1 MIKQRT
7 NFAKSIDLTES
18 KIAQIHHQANQTNQ
32 SNQVKTKALYTS
44 EDIVNLP
51 YINSLPGVAPFL
63 RGPYKAMYTEKPW
76 TIRQYAGFADADN
89 TNRLFREALA
99 QGSQG
104 LSIAFDL
111 PTHRGYD
118 SDHPLASADV
128 GMAGVAIDSVED
140 MKRLMADIPLDK
152 ISVSM
157 TMSGAV
163 LPVMAAFIVAAEESG
178 VPVSALTG
186 TIQNDII
193 KEFMVRNTYIF
204 APQPSMRIA
213 TDVVEY
219 IAKHMP
225 RFNGMSISGYHF
237 QEAGAD
243 SALELALTLANGR
256 AYIIEAQQ
264 RGLDIDKFCSQLSFF
279 FGVGSDFYCEIAKL
293 RAARLLWCEIVE
305 NLGATSDKSK
315 ALRMHCQTSG
325 WSLTAQEPINNI
337 ARTTLQA
344 MAAVFGGTQSL
355 HTNAYDEALSLPTN
369 TTSRIARNT
378 QLIIQA
384 ETGIC
389 DVIDPWAGSYMMES
403 LTAQMV
409 EKVKIIMTD
418 IDNEGG
424 VIAAFES
431 GWAITKIQTNSAL
444 VQSNIDNGKSVIV
457 GLNKHISTENQTSPD
472 YLDIDSQKIKNQQA
486 AHLVTLKLN
495 RDQLAVRRA
504 LNTLAE
510 IATQKNGNL
519 LEATIYAIK
528 ARATVGECI
537 TALEKVWPRHSNS
550 TSHVSNIYGKQM
562 HGNQDWKD
570 AYNNVNQL
578 AIKLKR
584 KPRILIAK
592 LGQDGHDRGANII
605 AASLN
610 DAGFEVYQ
618 APLFQTPVL
627 IAKDAIRLNV
637 DIVGI
642 STLAGAHLT
651 LLPILIEKLNILGDK
666 NPQAKKILVVAGGV
680 IPQSHFAKLKKDGV
694 SAVFNSGAK
703 ITQIIND
710 LVKRMMSSI

>member
-1 MIKQRT
+1 MKSKQQI
-7 NFAKSIDLTES
+7 NFADAVSLMENGAKQT
-18 KIAQIHHQANQTNQ
+18 HHQGKLPNQT
-32 SNQVKTKALYTS
+32 KIKALYTA
-44 EDIVNLP
+44 EDITNLP
-51 YINSLPGVAPFL
+51 HLNSLPGVAPFL
-63 RGPYKAMYTEKPW
+63 RGPYKTMYTEKPW
-76 TIRQYAGFADADN
+76 TIRQYAGFADADD
-89 TNRLFREALA
+89 TNQLFREALA

-163 LPVMAAFIVAAEESG
+163 LPIMAAYIVAAEESG
-178 VPVSALTG
+178 VPANALSG

-243 SALELALTLANGR
+243 RALELALTLVNGR
-256 AYIIEAQQ
+256 AYILEAQQ
-264 RGLDIDKFCSQLSFF
+264 RGLDIDQFCSQLSFF
-279 FGVGSDFYCEIAKL
+279 FGVGSDFYSEIAKL
-293 RAARLLWCEIVE
+293 RAARVLWCEIVE
-305 NLGATSDKSK
+305 NLGATTNKAK

-325 WSLTAQEPINNI
+325 WSLTAQDPINNI

-355 HTNAYDEALSLPTN
+355 HSNAYDEAVSLPTN
-369 TTSRIARNT
+369 TTSRLARNT

-409 EKVKIIMTD
+409 EVVKTIMAE
-418 IDNEGG
+418 IDNQGG
-424 VIAAFES
+424 VIAALES
-431 GWAITKIQTNSAL
+431 GWVNAKIQTNAAL
-444 VQSNIDNGKSVIV
+444 VQSNIDNGKRVIV
-457 GLNKHISTENQTSPD
+457 GLNKHITADNQATPD
-472 YLDIDSQKIKNQQA
+472 YLDIDSQKIRNQQI
-486 AHLVTLKLN
+486 AHLSQLKQN
-495 RDQLAVRRA
+495 RDQLAVRRTLNA
-504 LNTLAE
+504 LTE
-510 IATQKNGNL
+510 IARQKNGNL
-519 LEATIYAIK
+519 LEATIHAIK

-537 TALEKVWPRHSNS
+537 AALEKEWQRHSNLP
-550 TSHVSNIYGKQM
+550 SHVSNVYSEQM
-562 HGNQDWKD
+562 HFNEDWDHACNK
-570 AYNNVNQL
+570 VNQL
-578 AIKLKR
+578 SVKLKR
-584 KPRILIAK
+584 KPRILITK

-610 DAGFEVYQ
+610 DAGFEVHQ
-618 APLFQTPVL
+618 TALFQTPEQVAQY
-627 IAKDAIRLNV
+627 AKSLNV
-637 DIVGI
+637 DIVGV
-642 STLAGAHLT
+642 SSLAGAHLT
-651 LLPILIEKLNILGDK
+651 LLPELIEKLNSVNGVGSQL
-666 NPQAKKILVVAGGV
+666 KKIHVVAGGV
-680 IPQSHFAKLKKDGV
+680 IPQSHIVKLMALGV
-694 SAVFNSGAK
+694 VAVFSSGAK
-703 ITQIIND
+703 ITTIID
-710 LVKRMMSSI
+710 QLTSLFSDE

>member
-1 MIKQRT
+1 MKSKQLI
-7 NFAKSIDLTES
+7 NFADAVTLIENGAKQT
-18 KIAQIHHQANQTNQ
+18 HHQGKLPNQT
-32 SNQVKTKALYTS
+32 KIKALYTA
-44 EDIVNLP
+44 EDIKNLP
-51 YINSLPGVAPFL
+51 HLNSLPGAAPFL
-63 RGPYKAMYTEKPW
+63 RVPYKTMYTEKPW
-76 TIRQYAGFADADN
+76 TIRQYAGFADADD

-163 LPVMAAFIVAAEESG
+163 LPIMAAYIVAAEESD
-178 VPVSALTG
+178 VPISALSG

-225 RFNGMSISGYHF
+225 RFNGKSISGYHF

-243 SALELALTLANGR
+243 RALELALTLANGR
-256 AYIIEAQQ
+256 TYIIEAQQ

-279 FGVGSDFYCEIAKL
+279 FGVGSDFYIEIAKL
-293 RAARLLWCEIVE
+293 RAARMLWCEIVE
-305 NLGATSDKSK
+305 NLGATTNKAK

-325 WSLTAQEPINNI
+325 WSLTAQDPINNI

-355 HTNAYDEALSLPTN
+355 HTNAYDEAVSLPTN
-369 TTSRIARNT
+369 ISSRLARNT

-409 EKVKIIMTD
+409 EVVKTIMAE
-418 IDNEGG
+418 IDNQGG
-424 VIAAFES
+424 VIAALES
-431 GWAITKIQTNSAL
+431 GWVNAKIQTNSAL
-444 VQSNIDNGKSVIV
+444 VQSNIDNGKRVIV
-457 GLNKHISTENQTSPD
+457 GLNKHITPDNQATPD
-472 YLDIDSQKIKNQQA
+472 YLDIDSQKIRNQQI
-486 AHLVTLKLN
+486 AHLSQLKQN
-495 RDQLAVRRA
+495 RDQLAVRRTLNA
-504 LNTLAE
+504 LTE
-510 IATQKNGNL
+510 IARQKNGNL
-519 LEATIYAIK
+519 LEATIQAIK

-537 TALEKVWPRHSNS
+537 TALENVWQRHSNIP
-550 TSHVSNIYGKQM
+550 SHVNAVYSEQM
-562 HGNQDWKD
+562 HDNEDWKD
-570 AYNNVNQL
+570 ACKNVNQL
-578 AIKLKR
+578 ATKIKR

-605 AASLN
+605 AASLS
-610 DAGFEVYQ
+610 DAGFEVHQ
-618 APLFQTPVL
+618 APLFQTPEQV
-627 IAKDAIRLNV
+627 AQHVIRLNV
-637 DIVGI
+637 DIVGV

-651 LLPILIEKLNILGDK
+651 LLPTLIKKLDAFKEENFK
-666 NPQAKKILVVAGGV
+666 AKKIHVVAGGV
-680 IPQSHFAKLKKDGV
+680 FPQAHLIQLQNEGV
-694 SAVFNSGAK
+694 SAVFSPGTK
-703 ITQIIND
+703 ITMILNK
-710 LVKRMMSSI
+710 LVELYNLQATF